1 MNRDPAL
8 ANGIHRPA
16 TPVQHSDEDYGKLIP
31 ALQRKR
37 IAAVSP
43 RPKHIVFPVEM
54 AFSVV

>member
-8 ANGIHRPA
+8 ADGIHRAA
-16 TPVQHSDEDYGKLIP
+16 TPVQHRDEEYGKLIP

-37 IAAVSP
+37 VAAVSP